1 MSDNS
6 DSQVDLEFV
15 KSLDAKVRTTGQVRA
30 SFGRGYATVDKFTG
44 EKVSPGE
51 AKELL
56 RILGPDYDIT
66 KHNADVE
73 APPWLSA
80 RKEITNNELQV
91 EPPLVEGEP
100 DMLRDEEDMASA
112 ADDMPWWSDEQ

>member
-1 MSDNS
+1 ENFMR
-6 DSQVDLEFV
+6 QIRKTFYE
-15 KSLDAKVRTTGQVRA
+15 K
-30 SFGRGYATVDKFTG
+30 KFT
-44 EKVSPGE
+44 KKRI
-51 AKELL
+51 AELQAGGHIEVIVYSDEEL
-56 RILGPDYDIT
+56 QRILGPDYDIT
-66 KHNADVE
+66 KHNVDVE